1 MSIDLLSGNLD
12 KSCREIDYQ
21 IGANNDCESDYKAL
35 YSAISAAHKTIINN
49 ACLL

>member
-1 MSIDLLSGNLD
+1 MSIDLLSGSL
-12 KSCREIDYQ
+12 EIDYQ

-49 ACLL
+49 TCLL